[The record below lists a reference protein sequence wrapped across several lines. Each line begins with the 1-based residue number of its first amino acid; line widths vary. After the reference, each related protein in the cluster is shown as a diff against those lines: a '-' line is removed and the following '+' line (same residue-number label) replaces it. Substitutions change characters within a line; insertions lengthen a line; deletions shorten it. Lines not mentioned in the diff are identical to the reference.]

1 MTDNLRAKLIRLAH
15 SKPELRAEIL
25 PLLQTTTRAAAPTL
39 VAGVK
44 AWLKD
49 FKPANKKKEDL
60 EPLLFAIEQ
69 YASLVLHDIP
79 LRTFIAKAR
88 GKEAPEDTTK
98 KTAASPLDRV
108 RGHELMPSSI
118 KSKIPAMRAQEEV
131 ADPIAYVKFFSPYSG
146 ATWYITEF
154 DKRDEM
160 FGWADLGFGEGEL
173 GYISLSELAS
183 ANSNGLPLVERDTL
197 FRPTLLSKLK

>member
-1 MTDNLRAKLIRLAH
+1 MTDKLRAKLIRLAH
-15 SKPELRAEIL
+15 SKPELRAHLL
-25 PLLQTTTRAAAPTL
+25 PLL
-39 VAGVK
+39 
-44 AWLKD
+44 
-49 FKPANKKKEDL
+49 
-60 EPLLFAIEQ
+60 
-69 YASLVLHDIP
+69 
-79 LRTFIAKAR
+79 
-88 GKEAPEDTTK
+88 

-131 ADPIAYVKFFSPYSG
+131 ADPIAYVKFFSPYSS

-154 DKRDEM
+154 SGRDEM

-183 ANSNGLPLVERDTL
+183 ANRNGLPLVERDTS